1 VTRTHYK
8 FACVIVLMLLTLPL
22 WAQNGSAGQ
31 ISGVKGKV
39 SLVRGN
45 AVPVVLREHDPIQ
58 AGDSILTDAKSSATM
73 RLPDG
78 STVRI
83 FPNSHVVLRSESGTW
98 KEFLHVLLGNVR
110 VQIEKLSG
118 RPNPKTVTTPTAIIA
133 VRGTIFAV
141 AVEQNGDTRV
151 GLEKG
156 LVAVT
161 SQLHPEQ
168 EVLARPGQEV
178 WVRQGQGPTPPH
190 QMQRAMPGLTGPDT
204 AGSGMRG
211 TGVGGT
217 ARPSGTGRRNPQ
229 R

>member
-8 FACVIVLMLLTLPL
+8 FACVLVLMLLTLPL

-31 ISGVKGKV
+31 ISAVEGKV

-45 AVPVVLREHDPIQ
+45 AVPVLLREHDPVQ

-83 FPNSHVVLRSESGTW
+83 FPNSHVLLRSETGAWT
-98 KEFLHVLLGNVR
+98 EFLHVLLGNVR
-110 VQIEKLSG
+110 IQIEKLSG

-141 AVEQNGDTRV
+141 AVEQNEDTRV

-156 LVAVT
+156 LLAVT

-168 EVLARPGQEV
+168 EVLVKPGQEV
-178 WVRQGQGPTPPH
+178 WVRQGQGPTQPH
-190 QMQRAMPGLTGPDT
+190 QMQRAMPGLTRTDS

-211 TGVGGT
+211 MGVGG
-217 ARPSGTGRRNPQ
+217 ASRPSGTGRRSPQ